1 MLPGRPWLISASR
14 VWRGR
19 SDQEPDRVKTLSKRH
34 CLPLVRFLKGQSLP
48 VFGSSRPCLGHRIS
62 PLPGLNAA
70 SDSSTN
76 RSGPWAPRCLRA
88 GLLLPSCLLAPS
100 RPRGPLAQGSCLLDG
115 PCAHSF
121 WFPNTP
127 RKGSPCRPCYLG
139 ILLHTPGRCSLWS
152 GPADPSIFFEWTLI
166 LFQSSLACQ
175 LSIH

>member
-1 MLPGRPWLISASR
+1 MRMDNPSRGEEGPAQTLRKQDSASFEGAPQQTLAGSTAGLGWVTLLLISASR

-70 SDSSTN
+70 LDSSTN
-76 RSGPWAPRCLRA
+76 RSGPWAPRCLHA
-88 GLLLPSCLLAPS
+88 GLLLPSCLLAPT

-121 WFPNTP
+121 
-127 RKGSPCRPCYLG
+127 
-139 ILLHTPGRCSLWS
+139 
-152 GPADPSIFFEWTLI
+152 
-166 LFQSSLACQ
+166 
-175 LSIH
+175 